1 MLEGERRDGS
11 GAEQPVADMVC
22 KLIRHACLWPLAT
35 PPLSVIRRSICLASG
50 WTLIWGSVEANAQTL
65 PFSRNGELSVKEESP
80 LSFGSFVVMTS
91 GTRTIRPDGALADV
105 GIIPVSGS
113 VTRPAQF
120 KVTYDRGS
128 PSRQPL
134 DIEIAVALPR
144 SLNFNQDGLVA
155 SLAALQT
162 DLSTQGGNSGFVL
175 KIARCQTRLCSA
187 SFRVGGSLTVSQA
200 RGSGNI
206 TISLPVTATIASLG
220 GSQGM

>member
-1 MLEGERRDGS
+1 MVFKLTGQERVR
-11 GAEQPVADMVC
+11 PWT
-22 KLIRHACLWPLAT
+22 L
-35 PPLSVIRRSICLASG
+35 PPLDVIQRSICLASV
-50 WTLIWGSVEANAQTL
+50 WTLVWGGPDATAQTL
-65 PFSRNGELSVKEESP
+65 PSTRNAELSVQEESP
-80 LSFGSFVVMTS
+80 LNFGSFVVMTS
-91 GTRTIRPDGALADV
+91 GKRTIRPDGASADV
-105 GIIPVSGS
+105 GIIPVPGS
-113 VTRPAQF
+113 VVRPAQF

-144 SLNFNQDGLVA
+144 SLDFNQEGLVA

-162 DLSTQGGNSGFVL
+162 DLPTQGGNTVFVL

-187 SFRVGGSLTVSQA
+187 SFRIGGTLTVSQA

-206 TISLPVTATIASLG
+206 TISLPVTATIISLG